1 MFDDETDAVVNI
13 LCKSDV
19 QLFLHTP
26 MTKPYL
32 TNFTK
37 FISIDATTSLTGQ
50 KFVTCAFGAEEG
62 EVKEFTISVEDACDL
77 LAGVVSAL
85 SSHGDETAIAIG
97 DTFLRRVE

>member
-1 MFDDETDAVVNI
+1 
-13 LCKSDV
+13 
-19 QLFLHTP
+19 

-32 TNFTK
+32 TTLTK

-50 KFVTCAFGAEEG
+50 KVVTCAFGAEEG

-77 LAGVVSAL
+77 LASVVSAL

-97 DTFLRRVE
+97 ETFLRRVSETILAEDSAAQRSASQQLSISRKN